1 VLFIAVMAMSWWDPV
16 SWWDTIKGTAVR
28 TFDDI
33 KSFIRHAVHTA
44 LHLVTDALDFWTF
57 LQGLFNAA
65 IQWAVGVA
73 QSVANTA
80 MGWIEGAADTV
91 GHWINDA
98 WNWFWSNVIAPAIGA
113 VDAAWR
119 FGVGVVQD
127 IVSGLQAAFDWVN
140 ANLIDPMFHWI
151 ENAADTVGQ
160 WINDAWNWFY
170 QEVIAPIAH
179 LLNDVAAAAQALWDW
194 FWNVAKDAVEGVVRA
209 WDWIVWFGEHT
220 FRDLEHLG
228 ADMEQGQGL
237 DALVTVMRDSYDAG
251 AAAMDHLASWLS

>member
-1 VLFIAVMAMSWWDPV
+1 VLFIAVLAMPWWDPV

-33 KSFIRHAVHTA
+33 KNFIRHAIHTA
-44 LHLVTDALDFWTF
+44 LHLVTDSLDLWVF
-57 LQGLFNAA
+57 LQSLFNAA

-91 GHWINDA
+91 GHWIDDA
-98 WNWFWSNVIAPAIGA
+98 FHWFWSNVIAPAIHA
-113 VDAAWR
+113 VDDAWR
-119 FGVGVVQD
+119 WGVGVLQG
-127 IVSGLQAAFDWVN
+127 IVSDLQAALDWVT
-140 ANLIDPMFHWI
+140 ANLIEPMLHWI
-151 ENAADTVGQ
+151 ERAADEI
-160 WINDAWNWFY
+160 WHMINEAWDTFY
-170 QEVIAPIAH
+170 RDVIAPIAH
-179 LLNDVAAAAQALWDW
+179 LLKDVAAVAVDLWDW
-194 FWNVAKDAVEGVVRA
+194 FWRIAKDAVEGVVKA

-220 FRDLEHLG
+220 ISDLEQLG

-237 DALVTVMRDSYDAG
+237 DALVTVIRDSYDGG